1 MKKYWI
7 LSVGLVALL
16 AACSSGTPAAPAAGP
31 TLEGTSWTVTQL
43 GGKATLENH
52 RPTMKFA
59 EGRVG
64 GTTGCNSWGTSFT
77 QTGATLALGTEIA
90 MTAMACTDDAVMA
103 QEAAVS
109 KALPTIAS
117 VRTAGS
123 GAELLDASGQ
133 VVFTLARVENK
144 PLEGTTWH
152 LSGLVADTAVS
163 STVADSVVTM
173 TISGGSLSGKACNTF
188 RGTVTAADGSFT
200 AGPLMS
206 TKMACPSAELTAQET
221 TVLANLAA
229 ATHYAIEGD
238 TLTLSGDDGSGLVF
252 TAA

>member
-16 AACSSGTPAAPAAGP
+16 AACSSGTPAVPAAGP

-43 GGKATLENH
+43 NGSATLAKS

-59 EGRVG
+59 DGRVG

-77 QTGATLALGTEIA
+77 QNGTSVTLGGQIA

-103 QEAAVS
+103 QEANVS

-117 VRTAGS
+117 VRTAGTD
-123 GAELLDASGQ
+123 AELLDASGQ
-133 VVFTLARVENK
+133 VVFTLAPVENK
-144 PLEGTTWH
+144 PLEGTTWQ
-152 LSGLVADTAVS
+152 LNGLVAKEAVT
-163 STVADSVVTM
+163 STVAGSEVTM

-188 RGTVTAADGSFT
+188 RGTVTAADGTFK

-206 TKMACPSAELTAQET
+206 TKMACTSDELTAQEAA
-221 TVLANLAA
+221 VLANLAA
-229 ATHYAIEGD
+229 ATKYAIEGD
-238 TLTLSGDDGSGLVF
+238 TLTLSGDDGTGLVF